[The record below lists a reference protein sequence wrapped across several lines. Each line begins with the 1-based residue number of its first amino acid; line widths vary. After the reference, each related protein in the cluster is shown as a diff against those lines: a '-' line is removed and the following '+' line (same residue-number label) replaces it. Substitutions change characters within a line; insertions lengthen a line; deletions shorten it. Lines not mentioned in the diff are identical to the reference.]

1 MTGKIDMRVWEA
13 LLKRL
18 GVGQDPFVKVGILQA
33 HGAGD
38 RHADSEATIVEIAA
52 LHEFGEGPIPE
63 RSFIRRV
70 IVELEREI
78 LTLQAK
84 LTAQVV
90 QGRLTM
96 ERALHLVGAFVAGEV
111 KKRIA
116 EGTPIP
122 PPLAPATV
130 KAKGSSR
137 PLVDKGQLVGAV
149 AWEVSR

>member
-1 MTGKIDMRVWEA
+1 MTGKIDFRVWEA
-13 LLKRL
+13 LLRRL
-18 GVGQDPFVKVGILQA
+18 GVGQDPFVKVGILQS

-38 RHADSEATIVEIAA
+38 PHADSDATLVEVAA
-52 LHEFGEGPIPE
+52 IHEFGDGPIPE

-70 IVELEREI
+70 LHEKEREI

-90 QGRLTM
+90 EGRLTM

-116 EGTPIP
+116 MGEPIP
-122 PPLAPATV
+122 PPLAPATIE
-130 KAKGSSR
+130 AKGSSR

-149 AWEVSR
+149 AWEVAR